1 MPTYRVTTEYDDG
14 YKGVKE
20 FDDIEKAKSYFGNVD
35 ERDIKQSILCDV
47 SGEEPVE
54 IARKEGKSRK

>member
-1 MPTYRVTTEYDDG
+1 MSVYKVITEYDDG
-14 YKGVKE
+14 YESIKE
-20 FDDIEKAKSYFGNVD
+20 FDDLAKAKSYFGNVD